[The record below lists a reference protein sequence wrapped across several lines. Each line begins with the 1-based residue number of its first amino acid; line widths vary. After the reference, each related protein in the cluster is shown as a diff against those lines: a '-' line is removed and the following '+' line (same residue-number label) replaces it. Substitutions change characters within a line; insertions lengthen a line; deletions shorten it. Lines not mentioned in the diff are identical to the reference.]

1 MKVETL
7 VVATGNKHKLQEIQ
21 AIFKD
26 VRVVSAREAGYTGD
40 PEETGATFEEN
51 AIIKARAEA
60 EKMKVKDVVR
70 AAAEA
75 LNLPALADDSGLCVA
90 ALGGAPGIYSARYAG
105 GHGDDKKNRK
115 KLLAELG
122 DEKNRAAYFRSAA
135 ALCFPQS
142 MGGKTVTETG
152 DTHGRILT
160 REEGENGF
168 GYDCLFYS
176 DDLCKSFGVASAEE
190 KNAVS
195 HRFRALTALK
205 EKLKSED
212 EKQ

>member
-26 VRVVSAREAGYTGD
+26 VRVVSAREAGYLGN

-51 AIIKARAEA
+51 AIIKA
-60 EKMKVKDVVR
+60 R

-75 LNLPALADDSGLCVA
+75 LNLPALADDSGLCVV

-105 GHGDDKKNRK
+105 GHGDDKKNRE

-142 MGGKTVTETG
+142 MGGKTVTATG

-205 EKLKSED
+205 EKLENGDK
-212 EKQ
+212 KQ

>member
-1 MKVETL
+1 MKTETL

-26 VRVVSAREAGYTGD
+26 VRVVSAREAGYLGD

-51 AIIKARAEA
+51 AIIKA
-60 EKMKVKDVVR
+60 R

-105 GHGDDKKNRK
+105 GHGDDKKNRE

-142 MGGKTVTETG
+142 MGGKTVTATG

-176 DDLCKSFGVASAEE
+176 NDLCKSFGVASAEE

-205 EKLKSED
+205 EKLESED

>member
-1 MKVETL
+1 MKLETL
-7 VVATGNKHKLQEIQ
+7 IVATGNKHKLQEIQ

-26 VRVVSAREAGYTGD
+26 VRVVSAREAGYLGD

-51 AIIKARAEA
+51 AVIKA
-60 EKMKVKDVVR
+60 R

-105 GHGDDKKNRK
+105 GHGDDKKNRE

-142 MGGKTVTETG
+142 MGGKTVTATG

-176 DDLCKSFGVASAEE
+176 DDLKKSFGVASAEE

-205 EKLKSED
+205 EKLGRLENGDK
-212 EKQ
+212 KQ

>member
-1 MKVETL
+1 MKAETL

-26 VRVVSAREAGYTGD
+26 VRVVSALEAGYLGN

-51 AIIKARAEA
+51 AIIKA
-60 EKMKVKDVVR
+60 R

-105 GHGDDKKNRK
+105 GHGDDKKNRE

-142 MGGKTVTETG
+142 MGGKTVTATG
-152 DTHGRILT
+152 DTYGRILT

>member
-1 MKVETL
+1 MKAETL

-51 AIIKARAEA
+51 AIIKARA
-60 EKMKVKDVVR
+60 
-70 AAAEA
+70 AAEA
-75 LNLPALADDSGLCVA
+75 RNLPARADDSGLCVA

-105 GHGDDKKNRK
+105 GHGDDKKNRE

-142 MGGKTVTETG
+142 MGGKTVTATG

-205 EKLKSED
+205 ERLENGDK
-212 EKQ
+212 KQ

>member
-1 MKVETL
+1 MKVKTL

-26 VRVVSAREAGYTGD
+26 VRVISAREAGYLGD

-51 AIIKARAEA
+51 AIIKARA
-60 EKMKVKDVVR
+60 
-70 AAAEA
+70 AADA

-105 GHGDDKKNRK
+105 GHGNDKKNRE

-142 MGGKTVTETG
+142 MGGKTVTATG

-190 KNAVS
+190 KNAVA

>member
-1 MKVETL
+1 MKLETL
-7 VVATGNKHKLQEIQ
+7 IVATGNKHKLQEIQ

-26 VRVVSAREAGYTGD
+26 VRVVSAREAGYLGD

-51 AIIKARAEA
+51 AIIKARA
-60 EKMKVKDVVR
+60 
-70 AAAEA
+70 AAEA
-75 LNLPALADDSGLCVA
+75 LILPALADDSGLCVA

-105 GHGDDKKNRK
+105 GHGDDKKNRE

-142 MGGKTVTETG
+142 MGGKTVTATG

>member
-26 VRVVSAREAGYTGD
+26 VRVVSAREAGYLGD

-51 AIIKARAEA
+51 AIIKA
-60 EKMKVKDVVR
+60 R

-105 GHGDDKKNRK
+105 GHGDDKKNRE

-142 MGGKTVTETG
+142 MGGKTVTATG

-205 EKLKSED
+205 ERLENGDK
-212 EKQ
+212 KQ

>member
-26 VRVVSAREAGYTGD
+26 VRVVSAREAGYLGD

-51 AIIKARAEA
+51 AIIKA
-60 EKMKVKDVVR
+60 R

-105 GHGDDKKNRK
+105 GHGDDKKNRE

-142 MGGKTVTETG
+142 MGGKTVTATG
-152 DTHGRILT
+152 DTYGRILT

-205 EKLKSED
+205 VKLKSED

>member
-1 MKVETL
+1 MKLETL
-7 VVATGNKHKLQEIQ
+7 IVATGNKHKLQEIQ

-26 VRVVSAREAGYTGD
+26 MRVVSAREAGYLGN

-51 AIIKARAEA
+51 AIIKA
-60 EKMKVKDVVR
+60 R

-105 GHGDDKKNRK
+105 GHGDDKKNRE

-135 ALCFPQS
+135 ALSFPQS
-142 MGGKTVTETG
+142 MGGKTVTATG

>member
-1 MKVETL
+1 MKLETL
-7 VVATGNKHKLQEIQ
+7 IVATGNKHKLQEIQ

-26 VRVVSAREAGYTGD
+26 VRVVSARDAGYLGD

-51 AIIKARAEA
+51 AIIKA
-60 EKMKVKDVVR
+60 R

-105 GHGDDKKNRK
+105 GHGDDKKNRE

-142 MGGKTVTETG
+142 MGGKTVTATG

>member
-1 MKVETL
+1 MKTETL

-26 VRVVSAREAGYTGD
+26 VRVVSARDAGYFGD
-40 PEETGATFEEN
+40 PEETGAAFEEN
-51 AIIKARAEA
+51 AIIKA
-60 EKMKVKDVVR
+60 R

-105 GHGDDKKNRK
+105 GHGDDKKNRE

-142 MGGKTVTETG
+142 MGGKTVTATG

>member
-26 VRVVSAREAGYTGD
+26 VRVVSAREAGYLGN

-51 AIIKARAEA
+51 AIIKA
-60 EKMKVKDVVR
+60 R

-105 GHGDDKKNRK
+105 GHGDDKKNRE

-142 MGGKTVTETG
+142 MGGKTVTATG
-152 DTHGRILT
+152 DTYGRILT

>member
-26 VRVVSAREAGYTGD
+26 VRVVSAREAGYLGN

-51 AIIKARAEA
+51 AIIKA
-60 EKMKVKDVVR
+60 R

-105 GHGDDKKNRK
+105 GHGDDKKNRE
-115 KLLAELG
+115 KLLHELRG
-122 DEKNRAAYFRSAA
+122 IENRAAYFRSAA

-142 MGGKTVTETG
+142 MGGKTVTATG

-190 KNAVS
+190 KNTVS

>member
-26 VRVVSAREAGYTGD
+26 VRVVSAREAGYLGD
-40 PEETGATFEEN
+40 TEETGATFEEN
-51 AIIKARAEA
+51 AIIKA
-60 EKMKVKDVVR
+60 R

-105 GHGDDKKNRK
+105 GHGDDKKNRE

-122 DEKNRAAYFRSAA
+122 DEKNRSAYFRSAA

-142 MGGKTVTETG
+142 MGGKTVTATG
-152 DTHGRILT
+152 DTHGRILM

-205 EKLKSED
+205 EKLKSGD
-212 EKQ
+212 KKQ

>member
-1 MKVETL
+1 MKTETL

-26 VRVVSAREAGYTGD
+26 VRVVSARDAGYFGD

-51 AIIKARAEA
+51 AIIKA
-60 EKMKVKDVVR
+60 R

-105 GHGDDKKNRK
+105 GHGDDKKNRE

-142 MGGKTVTETG
+142 MGGKTVTATG

-195 HRFRALTALK
+195 HRFRALSALK
-205 EKLKSED
+205 E
-212 EKQ
+212 

>member
-1 MKVETL
+1 MKLETL
-7 VVATGNKHKLQEIQ
+7 IVATGNKHKLQEIQ

-26 VRVVSAREAGYTGD
+26 VRVVSAREAGYLGD

-51 AIIKARAEA
+51 AIIKA
-60 EKMKVKDVVR
+60 R

-105 GHGDDKKNRK
+105 GHGDDKKNRET
-115 KLLAELG
+115 LLAELG

-142 MGGKTVTETG
+142 MGGKTVTATG

>member
-1 MKVETL
+1 MKLETL
-7 VVATGNKHKLQEIQ
+7 IVATGNKHKLQEIQ

-51 AIIKARAEA
+51 AIIKA
-60 EKMKVKDVVR
+60 R

-142 MGGKTVTETG
+142 MGGKTVTATG

-205 EKLKSED
+205 EKLKSGD
-212 EKQ
+212 KKQ

>member
-1 MKVETL
+1 MKAETL

-26 VRVVSAREAGYTGD
+26 VRVVSAREAGYLGD

-51 AIIKARAEA
+51 AIIKARA
-60 EKMKVKDVVR
+60 
-70 AAAEA
+70 AAEA
-75 LNLPALADDSGLCVA
+75 LNLPALADDSGLCVS

-105 GHGDDKKNRK
+105 GHGDDKKNRE

-142 MGGKTVTETG
+142 MGGKTVTATG

>member
-1 MKVETL
+1 MKVGTL

-26 VRVVSAREAGYTGD
+26 VRVVSAREAGYLGD

-51 AIIKARAEA
+51 AIIKARA
-60 EKMKVKDVVR
+60 
-70 AAAEA
+70 AADA

-105 GHGDDKKNRK
+105 GHGDDKKNRE

-142 MGGKTVTETG
+142 MGGKTVTATG

-205 EKLKSED
+205 EKLKSE
-212 EKQ
+212 EKKP

>member
-1 MKVETL
+1 MKAETL

-26 VRVVSAREAGYTGD
+26 VRVVSAREAGYLGD

-51 AIIKARAEA
+51 AIIKA
-60 EKMKVKDVVR
+60 R

-105 GHGDDKKNRK
+105 GHGDDKKNRE

-142 MGGKTVTETG
+142 MGGKTVTATG

-176 DDLCKSFGVASAEE
+176 DDLKKSFGVASAEE

>member
-1 MKVETL
+1 MKAETL

-26 VRVVSAREAGYTGD
+26 VRVVSAREAGYLGN

-51 AIIKARAEA
+51 AIIKA
-60 EKMKVKDVVR
+60 R

-105 GHGDDKKNRK
+105 GHGDDKKNRE

-142 MGGKTVTETG
+142 MGGKTVTATG

>member
-1 MKVETL
+1 MKLETL
-7 VVATGNKHKLQEIQ
+7 IVATGNKHKLQEIQ

-26 VRVVSAREAGYTGD
+26 VRVVSAREAGYLGD

-51 AIIKARAEA
+51 AVIKA
-60 EKMKVKDVVR
+60 R

-75 LNLPALADDSGLCVA
+75 LNLSALADDSGLCVA

-105 GHGDDKKNRK
+105 GHGDDKKNRE

-142 MGGKTVTETG
+142 MGGKTVTATG

>member
-26 VRVVSAREAGYTGD
+26 VRVVSAREAGYLGD

-51 AIIKARAEA
+51 AIIKARA
-60 EKMKVKDVVR
+60 
-70 AAAEA
+70 AAEA
-75 LNLPALADDSGLCVA
+75 LNLPALADDSGLCVSS
-90 ALGGAPGIYSARYAG
+90 LGGAPGIYSARYAG
-105 GHGDDKKNRK
+105 GHGDDKKNRE

-142 MGGKTVTETG
+142 MGGKTVTATG

>member
-51 AIIKARAEA
+51 AIIKARA
-60 EKMKVKDVVR
+60 
-70 AAAEA
+70 AAEA

-105 GHGDDKKNRK
+105 GHGDDKKNRE

-142 MGGKTVTETG
+142 MGGKTVTATG

-205 EKLKSED
+205 EKLENGDK
-212 EKQ
+212 KQ

>member
-1 MKVETL
+1 MKLETL
-7 VVATGNKHKLQEIQ
+7 IVATGNKHKLQEIQ

-51 AIIKARAEA
+51 AIIKARA
-60 EKMKVKDVVR
+60 
-70 AAAEA
+70 AAEA

-105 GHGDDKKNRK
+105 GHGDDKKNRE

-142 MGGKTVTETG
+142 MGGKTVTATG

>member
-26 VRVVSAREAGYTGD
+26 VRVVSAREAGYLGD

-51 AIIKARAEA
+51 AIIKARA
-60 EKMKVKDVVR
+60 
-70 AAAEA
+70 AAAA

-105 GHGDDKKNRK
+105 GHGDDKKNRE

-142 MGGKTVTETG
+142 MGGKTVTATG

>member
-26 VRVVSAREAGYTGD
+26 VRVVSAREAGYLGD

-51 AIIKARAEA
+51 AIIKARA
-60 EKMKVKDVVR
+60 
-70 AAAEA
+70 AAEA
-75 LNLPALADDSGLCVA
+75 LKLPALADDSGLCVA

-105 GHGDDKKNRK
+105 GHGDDKKNRE

-142 MGGKTVTETG
+142 MGGKTVTATG

>member
-21 AIFKD
+21 AIFMD
-26 VRVVSAREAGYTGD
+26 VRVVSAREAGYLGD

-51 AIIKARAEA
+51 AIIKARA
-60 EKMKVKDVVR
+60 
-70 AAAEA
+70 AAEA
-75 LNLPALADDSGLCVA
+75 LKLPALADDSGLCVA

-105 GHGDDKKNRK
+105 GHGDDKKNRE

-142 MGGKTVTETG
+142 MGGKTVTATG

>member
-7 VVATGNKHKLQEIQ
+7 VVATGNKHKLREIQ

-26 VRVVSAREAGYTGD
+26 VRVVSAREAGYLGD

-51 AIIKARAEA
+51 AIIKA
-60 EKMKVKDVVR
+60 R

-105 GHGDDKKNRK
+105 GHGDDKKNRE

-142 MGGKTVTETG
+142 MGGKTVTATG

-205 EKLKSED
+205 EKLESGDK
-212 EKQ
+212 KQ

>member
-1 MKVETL
+1 MKLETL
-7 VVATGNKHKLQEIQ
+7 IVATGNKHKLQEIQ

-26 VRVVSAREAGYTGD
+26 VRVVSAREAGYLGD

-51 AIIKARAEA
+51 AIIKA
-60 EKMKVKDVVR
+60 R

-142 MGGKTVTETG
+142 MGGKTVTATG

>member
-26 VRVVSAREAGYTGD
+26 VRVVSAREAGYLGD

-51 AIIKARAEA
+51 AIIKA
-60 EKMKVKDVVR
+60 R

-105 GHGDDKKNRK
+105 GHGDDKKNREK
-115 KLLAELG
+115 MLAELG

-142 MGGKTVTETG
+142 MGGKTVTATG

>member
-1 MKVETL
+1 MKLETL
-7 VVATGNKHKLQEIQ
+7 IVATGNKHKLQEIQ

-26 VRVVSAREAGYTGD
+26 VRVVSARDAGYLGD

-51 AIIKARAEA
+51 AVIKA
-60 EKMKVKDVVR
+60 R

-75 LNLPALADDSGLCVA
+75 LNMPALADDSGLCVA

-105 GHGDDKKNRK
+105 GHGDDKKNRE

-142 MGGKTVTETG
+142 MGGKTVTATG

>member
-1 MKVETL
+1 MEVETL

-26 VRVVSAREAGYTGD
+26 VRVVSAREAGYLGD

-51 AIIKARAEA
+51 AIIKARA
-60 EKMKVKDVVR
+60 
-70 AAAEA
+70 AAEA
-75 LNLPALADDSGLCVA
+75 LNMPALADDSGLCVA

-105 GHGDDKKNRK
+105 GHGDDKKNRE

-142 MGGKTVTETG
+142 MGGKTVTATG

>member
-1 MKVETL
+1 MKLETL
-7 VVATGNKHKLQEIQ
+7 IVATGNKHKLQEIQ

-26 VRVVSAREAGYTGD
+26 VRVISAREAGYLGN

-51 AIIKARAEA
+51 AIIKA
-60 EKMKVKDVVR
+60 R

-105 GHGDDKKNRK
+105 GHGDDKKNRE

-142 MGGKTVTETG
+142 MGGKTVTATG

-176 DDLCKSFGVASAEE
+176 DDLKKSFGVASAEE